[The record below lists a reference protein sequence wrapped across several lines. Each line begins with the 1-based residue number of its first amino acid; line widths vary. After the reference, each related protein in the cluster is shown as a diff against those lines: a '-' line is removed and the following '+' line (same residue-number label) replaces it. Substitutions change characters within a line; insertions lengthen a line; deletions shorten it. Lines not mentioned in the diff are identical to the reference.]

1 MSKTPHDLCQSV
13 QGTILS
19 TTSLDL
25 RWLTLADAPALQAIC
40 ESKQVAAMSG
50 SIAHPYPEGKAEAFI
65 REYAPKIEQGD
76 AYVWGIF
83 ERSSGALIGDTMLG
97 INKRFIA
104 GEFGYIIAEEHWGK
118 GYATE
123 TLAAVL
129 GFGFDTIGLRRI
141 SGICSVDNEASARVM
156 EKNGLAREAHFRD
169 SYLKWGVWEDEY
181 VYAITRPVYEQR
193 KQEQSNR

>member
-1 MSKTPHDLCQSV
+1 MSKTPHDLCQAV

-19 TTSLDL
+19 TPSLDL

-50 SIAHPYPEGKAEAFI
+50 SIAHPYPEGKAEKFI
-65 REYAPKIEQGD
+65 REYAPKIEEGD
-76 AYVWGIF
+76 AFVFGIF
-83 ERSSGALIGDTMLG
+83 ERSSGDLIGDTMLG
-97 INKRFIA
+97 INKRFIS

-123 TLAAVL
+123 TLGAVL
-129 GFGFDTIGLRRI
+129 AFGFDTIGLRRI
-141 SGICSVDNEASARVM
+141 SGTCSVHNDASARVM
-156 EKNGLAREAHFRD
+156 ETNGMVRDGHTKD

-181 VYAITRPVYEQR
+181 HYGLTRPEYELRKAQR
-193 KQEQSNR
+193 AVV